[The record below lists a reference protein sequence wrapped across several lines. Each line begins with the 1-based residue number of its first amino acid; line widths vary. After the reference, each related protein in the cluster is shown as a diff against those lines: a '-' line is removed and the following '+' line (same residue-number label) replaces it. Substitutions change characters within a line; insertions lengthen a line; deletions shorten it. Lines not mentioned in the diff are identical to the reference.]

1 MEAALVTGKN
11 KLELLEIPIPVPS
24 KDRAPFL
31 GKS

>member
-11 KLELLEIPIPVPS
+11 ELELVEIPASVPS
-24 KDRAPFL
+24 EDRAAFL